1 MKKVIII
8 GSGPA
13 GYPAALR
20 LKSLGADVKIV
31 ENWTFGGTCLN
42 RGCIPSK
49 AILEVAHRYHNFKD
63 ILSMSEGSF
72 DVKLSWKKI
81 KEHKIKVV
89 EGLRSSLEKLFT
101 MKKIDIIKGKARI
114 ISEKKIEVTNGT
126 ERKEYDFD
134 NLIIATG
141 TVPSYPPPFSEHREI
156 LTDSDKIFDIEK
168 KPDRLIIIGGGV
180 IGIEM
185 ACFFNAAG
193 TDVTVIDIMP
203 DILPFEDKT
212 VSKLLKTS
220 LEKRGVKFYLA
231 KKIVDIKIEGNNKI
245 LIDDAG
251 ERYAADEIMVAAGR
265 VANLYD
271 LNIDAAGIKHNKF
284 IETDMKMMTS
294 NPRIYACG
302 DINGISLLAHSATRQ
317 GEIAAENIMG
327 KSLEFDKNIVPS
339 CIYSWP
345 EVGSVGLN
353 PDKARESGIE
363 FKIKKSYFQALP
375 RAIASGNIEG
385 FCQIVIDSNERIIG
399 AQIVGGPATEIIH
412 TLALAIKFNMKADDL
427 RSIIFAHPTMSEI
440 IMETLNR

>member
-72 DVKLSWKKI
+72 DVKLSWEKI

-141 TVPSYPPPFSEHREI
+141 TGPSYPPPFNEHREM

-168 KPDRLIIIGGGV
+168 KPNRLIIIGGGV

-185 ACFFNAAG
+185 ACFFNVAG
-193 TDVTVIDIMP
+193 SDVTVIDIMP
-203 DILPFEDKT
+203 DILPSEDKT
-212 VSKLLKTS
+212 VSKILKTS
-220 LEKRGVKFYLA
+220 LEKRGVKFYLS
-231 KKIVDIKIEGNNKI
+231 KKIVDIKAEGNDRI
-245 LIDDAG
+245 LIDDTG
-251 ERYAADEIMVAAGR
+251 ERYIADEIMVAAGR
-265 VANLYD
+265 VANLND
-271 LNIDAAGIKHNKF
+271 LNIEAAGIKNNRF
-284 IETDMKMMTS
+284 IETDMKMRTS
-294 NPRIYACG
+294 NPQIYACG
-302 DINGISLLAHSATRQ
+302 DVNGISLLAHSATRQ

-327 KSLEFDKNIVPS
+327 KNIEFDKNIVPS

-345 EVGSVGLN
+345 EVASIGLN
-353 PDKARESGIE
+353 PDKAKEIGINV
-363 FKIKKSYFQALP
+363 KVKKSYFQALG
-375 RAIASGNIEG
+375 RAIASINTEG
-385 FCQIVIDSNERIIG
+385 FCQILLDNNERIVG

-412 TLALAIKFNMKADDL
+412 TIALAIKFNMKADDL